1 MLMSDDSD
9 LLQVSVI
16 SFDSAVEVTELSEF
30 ESLAI
35 SPTEQEIYAAP
46 TATFFRR
53 HHTYRTRLSSLDS
66 TSSTLCAGISSQL
79 HEVPFFYATRDYCLQ
94 VLV

>member
-1 MLMSDDSD
+1 MSDDSD

-46 TATFFRR
+46 TATFSVAIIHINSSSSSFRFDLKHPMR
-53 HHTYRTRLSSLDS
+53 RN
-66 TSSTLCAGISSQL
+66 
-79 HEVPFFYATRDYCLQ
+79 F
-94 VLV
+94 